1 MGKKSP
7 KGKGKGFKGS
17 WTPAPTSDEVLYE
30 RPKHDQHY
38 IVQVSPVTWPFLG
51 FTARLPAST
60 VVFELQA
67 RIMSQHGDS
76 ISDVTLYKDEVQPRN
91 VLTDLSVPLSSID
104 FVPIHAGDALQDP
117 VVHLCY
123 DFPPHEGDCPLL
135 LCPPKNLKI
144 EAQAAVA
151 EAKNKPRLNPGQS
164 VAAANVTTPHA
175 AKTPTKASAERGGGH
190 SQNRGPRVGSYLN
203 RGKEG
208 AAAAS

>member
-151 EAKNKPRLNPGQS
+151 EAKNKPRLNPGARARRCPLRCPRPVS
-164 VAAANVTTPHA
+164 PRAPPAEP
-175 AKTPTKASAERGGGH
+175 ASACLAVARNAHDVLRRTATE
-190 SQNRGPRVGSYLN
+190 P
-203 RGKEG
+203 
-208 AAAAS
+208 